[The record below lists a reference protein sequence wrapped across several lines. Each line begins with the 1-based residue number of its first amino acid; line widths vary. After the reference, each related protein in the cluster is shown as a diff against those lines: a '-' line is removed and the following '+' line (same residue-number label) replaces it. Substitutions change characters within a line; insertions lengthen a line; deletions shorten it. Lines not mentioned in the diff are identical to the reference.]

1 MTDPQDRIAQLEA
14 RIAQLEGLNSTIDEH
29 QNSEEALPMT
39 APTGSRRNLLKLAA
53 GAAAGGTA
61 LAIANSSG
69 RAAALDT
76 DPIEVGAITTQGDS
90 GRTTTVVRYENAN
103 APQVSDLAGLRSANV
118 MTIHDGLLN
127 PLAQNRARSSFPA
140 ALGGYGYRTVPNG
153 VYGFTSNGGAG
164 VVAVG
169 GGSGAIGLLARGNR
183 ANVELTPAGA
193 VPQTRADAHQVG
205 ELVVDSAGDMWYCA
219 AAGTPGSWRK
229 LAGPETVGVLHP
241 IAPRRVYDSRAGFEP
256 MTVVKGKLN
265 PGSNRA
271 VDCTVD
277 APEVPSTAGA
287 VVLNITAAGTTSNGN
302 LAVYPDGTPAPT
314 TSSLNYIPGVNVAN
328 TTTSGCGPDASIRV
342 QCGAASAAG
351 ADFIIDIVGYYV

>member
-14 RIAQLEGLNSTIDEH
+14 RIAQLEGLNSTIEEH
-29 QNSEEALPMT
+29 SSSEEALPMT

-61 LAIANSSG
+61 LAIANSG
-69 RAAALDT
+69 APVAAADT
-76 DPIEVGAITTQGDS
+76 DPVVVGTTTTQGDT
-90 GRTTTVVRYENAN
+90 GRTSTVVRYTNA
-103 APQVSDLAGLRSANV
+103 AGPQVPELVGLVDANV
-118 MTIHDGLLN
+118 MTVHDAEVSFLSN
-127 PLAQNRARSSFPA
+127 ASKSSFPA

-153 VYGFTSNGGAG
+153 VYGLTNNGGAG
-164 VVAVG
+164 VVASG
-169 GGSGAIGLLARGNR
+169 HGPGAIGLLAAGNR

-229 LAGPETVGVLHP
+229 LAGPETVGALHA

-256 MTVVKGKLN
+256 MTVVKGKLD
-265 PGSNRA
+265 PGSNRE

-277 APEVPSTAGA
+277 APEVPSDALA
-287 VVLNITAAGTTSNGN
+287 VVLNITAAGTTNNGN

-314 TSSLNYIPGVNVAN
+314 TSSLNYTPGVNIAN
-328 TTTSGCGPDASIRV
+328 TTTSGCGPGAKIRV
-342 QCGAASAAG
+342 QCGAASLAG
-351 ADFIIDIVGYYV
+351 ADFVIDIVGYYV